1 MSRDVSNTFKTAV
14 YTQDTSEFFFL
25 LLEINHD
32 DLSAPLRFVNNT
44 EDITSDSNVHTA
56 FPFMINLPS
65 DREDQLPR
73 VTLAIDNI
81 DQTIVQTLR
90 ELTSPATVGLSVI
103 LNSDPDTIE
112 AGPFEFT
119 MKNATYTADVVT
131 CELAYEDILNE
142 GFPGDSFTPNHFV
155 GLF

>member
-1 MSRDVSNTFKTAV
+1 VSRSVSNTFKTAI
-14 YTQDTSEFFFL
+14 YTQDTSELFL
-25 LLEINHD
+25 FLLEIDHA
-32 DLSAPLRFVNNT
+32 DLDTPLRFVNNT
-44 EDITSDSNVHTA
+44 EDVTSDSNVYTA
-56 FPFMINLPS
+56 FPFMINLPA
-65 DREDQLPR
+65 DKEDQLPR

-90 ELTSPATVGLSVI
+90 ELSSPATVSVSLI
-103 LNSDPDTIE
+103 LHRDPDTIE

-119 MKNATYTADVVT
+119 MKNATYTAEVVT

-142 GFPGDSFTPNHFV
+142 AFPGDSFTPNHFT